1 MSTFGRDARALAA
14 ATVLGLLTASCGTT
28 AVPSPT
34 ARTSPSV
41 ASSAS
46 APPTTSPS
54 ATSSAVP
61 ATSEFGL
68 TPVAAGFS
76 APLFIT
82 NANHD
87 SGRLF
92 VVEQSG
98 RIKVVSADR
107 SGAPALFL
115 DIAERVTSGGE
126 QGLLGLAFS
135 PYFVTDRQLFVD
147 YTDLNGDTVVSR
159 FRAPT
164 NDRADA
170 SSEQVI
176 LRIGQPAAN
185 HNGGWIGFG
194 PDRMLYVATG
204 DGGGGNSEN
213 GQRLDTL
220 LGKVLRIDVLGGRPY
235 VVPGGNPDLGPGAR
249 PEIWL
254 YGLRNP
260 WRMSFDRQTGDLFIG
275 DVGGGSQ
282 EELDVVPHGQSGL
295 NLGWPRAEGHL
306 CASPCPTGLTQPFYA
321 YGREI
326 GSVVTGGYVYRG
338 SEYPQLRGLYFF
350 ADYAKGTVSMV
361 PAVTAL
367 SGRATPE
374 LILQTGFAISSF
386 GEDESGELYVA
397 DLSGGGVYR
406 LGPKTS

>member
-1 MSTFGRDARALAA
+1 MHKFGRDWRVVAA
-14 ATVLGLLTASCGTT
+14 ATVLGVLTASCGMS
-28 AVPSPT
+28 AVPSRT

-54 ATSSAVP
+54 ATSNAVP

-82 NANHD
+82 NANDD

-98 RIKVVSADR
+98 RIKVVRADR

-126 QGLLGLAFS
+126 RGLLGLAFS
-135 PYFVTDRQLFVD
+135 PDFMTDRQLFVD

-220 LGKVLRIDVLGGRPY
+220 LGKVLGIDVLGGRPY

-282 EELDVVPHGQSGL
+282 EELDVVPHGPSGL
-295 NLGWPRAEGHL
+295 NLGWPRAEGRL

-321 YGREI
+321 YGRDV

-338 SEYPQLRGLYFF
+338 SEYPQLRGWYFF
-350 ADYAKGTVSMV
+350 ADYAKGTISMV
-361 PAVTAL
+361 PAASAL

-374 LILQTGFAISSF
+374 LILRTKFAISSF
-386 GEDESGELYVA
+386 GEDESGELYIA

-406 LGPKTS
+406 LTPKTS

>member
-1 MSTFGRDARALAA
+1 MIKFGRDWRAPAA
-14 ATVLGLLTASCGTT
+14 AIVLGLLTASCGTS

-34 ARTSPSV
+34 TTSSPSV

-46 APPTTSPS
+46 APPTSPS

-82 NANHD
+82 NADDD

-98 RIKVVSADR
+98 RIKAVRADR
-107 SGAPALFL
+107 SGSAALFL

-126 QGLLGLAFS
+126 RGLLGLAFS
-135 PYFVTDRQLFVD
+135 PDFVTDRQLFVD

-159 FRAPT
+159 FRAAT

-170 SSEQVI
+170 SSEEVI
-176 LRIGQPAAN
+176 LRIDQPAAN

-220 LGKVLRIDVLGGRPY
+220 LGKVLRLDVLGGRPY
-235 VVPGGNPDLGPGAR
+235 VVPAGNPDLGSGAR

-295 NLGWPRAEGHL
+295 NLGWPRAEGDL

-321 YGREI
+321 YGRDI

-338 SEYPQLRGLYFF
+338 SEYPQLRGQYFF
-350 ADYAKGTVSMV
+350 ADFAKGTISMV
-361 PAVTAL
+361 PAAAAL

-374 LILQTGFAISSF
+374 LILPTGFAISSF
-386 GEDESGELYVA
+386 GEDESGELYVT

-406 LGPKTS
+406 LTPMT